1 MTKWYEESPG
11 VVSSLR
17 VILMGVVILGGL
29 TIGAGIIGF
38 FLRFADSS
46 LIIGA
51 GSGMISLAL
60 ASKAFQANAEKTS

>member
-29 TIGAGIIGF
+29 TIGAGIVGF
-38 FLRFADSS
+38 FLKIPDSS

-51 GSGMISLAL
+51 GSGLISLSL
-60 ASKAFQANAEKTS
+60 AAKAFQANAEKTS

>member
-1 MTKWYEESPG
+1 
-11 VVSSLR
+11 
-17 VILMGVVILGGL
+17 MGVVILGGL